1 MHQKM
6 RQNRIKKCSFSVSL
20 YTKTP
25 RSVKRG
31 ANNKSQKIKGLENIP
46 DPLCMI

>member
-6 RQNRIKKCSFSVSL
+6 RQKRIKKCSFSISL

-31 ANNKSQKIKGLENIP
+31 ATIKAKKIKGRENIP